1 MTKRRTRLVRMIA
14 VIALLL
20 GLLWTL
26 QGAEVLGG
34 SAMSGERSWLIAGVI
49 SMVVGLGLLAWTA
62 TAARSRSGPDADGTG
77 SSGGL

>member
-1 MTKRRTRLVRMIA
+1 MIG

-26 QGAEVLGG
+26 QGSGVLGG
-34 SAMSGERSWLIAGVI
+34 SAMSGQRSWLIAGVI
-49 SMVVGLGLLAWTA
+49 SMVVGFGLLAWTA
-62 TAARSRSGPDADGTG
+62 TAARSRSGHDADGSVGTGGTG